1 MVTHKTSSGLPVV
14 TLSEGAIVGKL
25 DDFQFDL
32 RTRRIYGFRVRS
44 SGVWSKYGGVEASK
58 LERIGKDVVFV
69 TSEAEVEWRA
79 GGTRHAEEGRAWA
92 SQYRGIRVMSRSG
105 AAVGAVDDLIFDA
118 SANRVLGLILDNGQS
133 VILDEH
139 VATGPAA
146 VILETT
152 EQLQQTVAEEPAA
165 EGEAWWTRLTSRR
178 GPEATEEV
186 EPSE

>member
-1 MVTHKTSSGLPVV
+1 MVTHRTSSGLPVV

-32 RTRRIYGFRVRS
+32 SSRRIYGFRVRG

-69 TSEAEVEWRA
+69 TSEADVEWRA

-105 AAVGAVDDLIFDA
+105 AAMGGRIYRRSLSPNA
-118 SANRVLGLILDNGQS
+118 S
-133 VILDEH
+133 
-139 VATGPAA
+139 
-146 VILETT
+146 
-152 EQLQQTVAEEPAA
+152 
-165 EGEAWWTRLTSRR
+165 
-178 GPEATEEV
+178 
-186 EPSE
+186 